1 MTDKEQEILSLYLKD
16 LRKKRIIIV
25 LILVCII
32 IIGVASI
39 KKYVLSSNENVMLD
53 ENITNENTISET
65 EKTTKNENIIEKT
78 KESEKEKKEEKQE
91 TKETEEEINTEVQI
105 KEIEKE
111 NKKADNSNS
120 NNKQEEQ
127 KTEKTSSKPSSKD
140 FLFTDGYTMENVTQ
154 AAQDYVTSR
163 GYAGECT
170 PIQDNDGV
178 YLGMRVTFY

>member
-25 LILVCII
+25 LIVAYII
-32 IIGVASI
+32 IIGGASI
-39 KKYVLSSNENVMLD
+39 RKYVLSNNENVMLN
-53 ENITNENTISET
+53 ENVTKENTTNEIEDTI
-65 EKTTKNENIIEKT
+65 KTENIIEKT
-78 KESEKEKKEEKQE
+78 EESENKKQEKIEE
-91 TKETEEEINTEVQI
+91 TKEKISTEVQ
-105 KEIEKE
+105 KPKIEKE
-111 NKKADNSNS
+111 SNKENNS

-127 KTEKTSSKPSSKD
+127 KTEKTTSKPSNKD

-154 AAQDYVTSR
+154 AAQDYLTSS

>member
-1 MTDKEQEILSLYLKD
+1 MKIKNK
-16 LRKKRIIIV
+16 RKQNK
-25 LILVCII
+25 
-32 IIGVASI
+32 
-39 KKYVLSSNENVMLD
+39 
-53 ENITNENTISET
+53 ET
-65 EKTTKNENIIEKT
+65 EK
-78 KESEKEKKEEKQE
+78 E
-91 TKETEEEINTEVQI
+91 TNTEVQ
-105 KEIEKE
+105 KAEIEKG
-111 NKKADNSNS
+111 NKKADNYNS

-154 AAQDYVTSR
+154 AAQDYLTSS

>member
-25 LILVCII
+25 LIVAYII
-32 IIGVASI
+32 IIGGASI
-39 KKYVLSSNENVMLD
+39 RKYVLSNNENVMLN
-53 ENITNENTISET
+53 ENVTKENTTNEIEDTI
-65 EKTTKNENIIEKT
+65 KTENIIEKT
-78 KESEKEKKEEKQE
+78 EESENKKQEKIEE
-91 TKETEEEINTEVQI
+91 TKEKISTEVQ
-105 KEIEKE
+105 KPKIEKE
-111 NKKADNSNS
+111 SNKENNS

-127 KTEKTSSKPSSKD
+127 KTEKTTSKPSNKD

-154 AAQDYVTSR
+154 AAQDYLTSS

-170 PIQDNDGV
+170 PIQDSEGV

>member
-65 EKTTKNENIIEKT
+65 EKTTKNENIIKRC
-78 KESEKEKKEEKQE
+78 ESGRSQKQARR
-91 TKETEEEINTEVQI
+91 KNGY
-105 KEIEKE
+105 
-111 NKKADNSNS
+111 
-120 NNKQEEQ
+120 
-127 KTEKTSSKPSSKD
+127 
-140 FLFTDGYTMENVTQ
+140 FT
-154 AAQDYVTSR
+154 R
-163 GYAGECT
+163 
-170 PIQDNDGV
+170 
-178 YLGMRVTFY
+178 R

>member
-25 LILVCII
+25 LIVVCVI

-39 KKYVLSSNENVMLD
+39 RKYMMANYENIIVD
-53 ENITNENTISET
+53 ENIINRNITNEIENTT
-65 EKTTKNENIIEKT
+65 NNENIIEKT
-78 KESEKEKKEEKQE
+78 EESENKKQEKTEETKKE
-91 TKETEEEINTEVQI
+91 TNTEVQ
-105 KEIEKE
+105 KAEIEKG
-111 NKKADNSNS
+111 NKNADNSNS

-154 AAQDYVTSR
+154 AAQDYLTSS